1 MHWTLR
7 IKARRAGEATAIAI
21 SPRPPERPGGSD
33 NRWDNVPSKRWAV
46 ATMRHT
52 AVTCVMEPSRASM
65 ANTMWTNFS
74 AEGVTNTLLRS
85 CRRRSTHTNIAM
97 TQAVTWDSR
106 GTVYGQP
113 LKLEIDTM
121 EDLMMPGC
129 VSIANCHEH
138 TAGEVP
144 HCMMQTGCRMIC
156 RRSVQQY
163 QVCKHQAH
171 VFL

>member
-1 MHWTLR
+1 
-7 IKARRAGEATAIAI
+7 
-21 SPRPPERPGGSD
+21 
-33 NRWDNVPSKRWAV
+33 
-46 ATMRHT
+46 MRHT
-52 AVTCVMEPSRASM
+52 AITCVMEPSRASM

-113 LKLEIDTM
+113 LKLESDTM

-129 VSIANCHEH
+129 VSTANCHEH